1 MQTLSVPAT
10 LDSLEPVGQYVL
22 DAATQAGLERKAAY
36 RLRLA
41 VDEIV
46 TNIIVHGH
54 NEAGLEGEVTI
65 KADLNAEALTIILE
79 DAAQPF
85 DPRARPDPDDL
96 DRPLEER
103 DIGGLGVFLALK
115 GVDVFNYEYVDSRNR
130 NIFVMN
136 RPAQA

>member
-1 MQTLSVPAT
+1 MQALNLPAT

-22 DAATQAGLERKAAY
+22 DAAAEAGLERKAAY

-54 NEAGLEGEVTI
+54 TEAGLEGEVTI

-85 DPRARPDPDDL
+85 DPRARPDPENL

-103 DIGGLGVFLALK
+103 DIGGLGVFLAIK
-115 GVDVFNYEYVDSRNR
+115 GVDTFTYEYADNRNR

-136 RPAQA
+136 RPPQA